1 MSSVAVSA
9 AFVLAWQEIILA
21 FIRYQHIFQVSPPLS
36 HTKLTMHVFFEIINS
51 LGGAPGSKFQIWG
64 QAPVRP
70 ESILGIELG
79 RQHSL
84 PSGLPLGQRP
94 VLMKLHVSC
103 DLP

>member
-36 HTKLTMHVFFEIINS
+36 HTKQTMHVFFEIINS

-70 ESILGIELG
+70 ESILGIELEWQ
-79 RQHSL
+79 RSQ
-84 PSGLPLGQRP
+84 PSSLPLGQWP
-94 VLMKLHVSC
+94 VLIQVFVS
-103 DLP
+103 

>member
-70 ESILGIELG
+70 ESDSRNRTRAAALTAERLATGPTARSHEA
-79 RQHSL
+79 
-84 PSGLPLGQRP
+84 P
-94 VLMKLHVSC
+94 C
-103 DLP
+103 